1 VNDQVDLLTLYGPQ
15 VLAAIVLVGLA
26 VVILMFYWLFENT
39 PKKPPA
45 KPSDPDPGQ
54 YPPRHPPW

>member
-1 VNDQVDLLTLYGPQ
+1 MNDQVDLLTLYGPQ

-54 YPPRHPPW
+54 YPPRHPLW